1 MKLEEEI
8 TKEAEELANS
18 KAVFDRKIETH
29 EHEINEMN
37 KNLSTEMSKVNED
50 VKGTLSKNLEDQTFK
65 LTDLSNNIEKK
76 LTDQEKDLVG
86 MKFELATELDAA

>member
-8 TKEAEELANS
+8 TKETEELANS

-29 EHEINEMN
+29 KHEINEMN

-86 MKFELATELDAA
+86 MKFELANELDAA

>member
-50 VKGTLSKNLEDQTFK
+50 VKGTLSKNLEDQTFN

>member
-50 VKGTLSKNLEDQTFK
+50 VKGTLSKNLEDQTFN
-65 LTDLSNNIEKK
+65 LTDLSNNIDKK

-86 MKFELATELDAA
+86 MKFELANELDAA

>member
-8 TKEAEELANS
+8 TKETEELANS

-86 MKFELATELDAA
+86 MKFELAIELDAA

>member
-18 KAVFDRKIETH
+18 KAIFDRKIETH

-37 KNLSTEMSKVNED
+37 TNLSIEMSKVNED
-50 VKGTLSKNLEDQTFK
+50 VKGTLTKNLEDQTFK
-65 LTDLSNNIEKK
+65 LTDLSNNIDKK

-86 MKFELATELDAA
+86 MKFELANELDAA